1 MRDIM
6 STGPG
11 FRAVVRGALMDT
23 ARKDHNTIR
32 YAPVSTPLGQ
42 LYMAFRGRAVCY
54 AALGSGA
61 RGFERR
67 CVKRFGVRAVQDPRL
82 AKGLASRVVD
92 HVTGKRGFSAALD
105 FSGLTPFQ
113 RLVLKKTLQIPA
125 GEVRSYQ
132 WVAKEIGAR
141 RAVRAVGTAL
151 ARNPLPILIP
161 CHRVVRTDGRIGH
174 YSAGGPGV
182 KAKLLALEGVDL
194 AGVARLATRRIRF
207 VGNGTSKRFC
217 LPSCHS
223 ARRIPEQNVVYFTK
237 QREALRKRYRPCQN
251 CRPT

>member
-1 MRDIM
+1 MH
-6 STGPG
+6 
-11 FRAVVRGALMDT
+11 T
-23 ARKDHNTIR
+23 ARKDHNTVR

-42 LYMAFRGRAVCY
+42 LYMAFRDHAVCY
-54 AALGSGA
+54 AALGSGV
-61 RGFERR
+61 RGFEQR
-67 CVKRFGVRAVQDPRL
+67 CVREFGVRPVRDPRL
-82 AKGLASRVVD
+82 AEALARRVMD
-92 HVTGKRGFSAALD
+92 YVTGKRSFSAALD
-105 FSGLTPFQ
+105 LSGLTPFQ
-113 RLVLKKTLQIPA
+113 RLVMKKAMEIPV

-151 ARNPLPILIP
+151 ARNPIAFLIP

-174 YSAGGPGV
+174 YSGGGPGV
-182 KAKLLALEGVDL
+182 KAKLLAFEGVDL
-194 AGVARLATRRIRF
+194 VGLARMATRRIRF

-223 ARRIPEQNVVYFTK
+223 ARRISEPNVVYLTT
-237 QREALRKRYRPCQN
+237 QREALRKGYRPCQN

>member
-1 MRDIM
+1 ML
-6 STGPG
+6 TGPG

-32 YAPVSTPLGQ
+32 YAPVSIPLGQ
-42 LYMAFRGRAVCY
+42 LYMAFRDHAVCY
-54 AALGSGA
+54 AALGSGE

-67 CVKRFGVRAVQDPRL
+67 CVKAFGVRVVRDPRL
-82 AKGLASRVVD
+82 AEGLARRVVD
-92 HVTGKRGFSAALD
+92 HVTGKRSFLAALD
-105 FSGLTPFQ
+105 ISGLTPFQ
-113 RLVLKKTLQIPA
+113 RLVLKKTLEIPA

-182 KAKLLALEGVDL
+182 KAKLLAFEGVDL
-194 AGVARLATRRIRF
+194 VGLVRLATRRIRF
-207 VGNGTSKRFC
+207 VGNGAGKSFC

-223 ARRIPEQNVVYFTK
+223 ARRIPEPIAVYFTTW
-237 QREALRKRYRPCQN
+237 REALRKGYRPCQK

>member
-1 MRDIM
+1 MH
-6 STGPG
+6 
-11 FRAVVRGALMDT
+11 T
-23 ARKDHNTIR
+23 ARKDLNTIR
-32 YAPVSTPLGQ
+32 YASISTPLGR
-42 LYMAFRGRAVCY
+42 LYVAFRGSAVCY
-54 AALGSGA
+54 AALGSGV

-67 CVKRFGVRAVQDPRL
+67 CVRAFGVRPVRDLRL
-82 AKGLASRVVD
+82 AKGLARRVVD
-92 HVTGKRGFSAALD
+92 HSTGKRSFSATLD

-113 RLVLKKTLQIPA
+113 RLVLKKTLEIPA

-151 ARNPLPILIP
+151 AGNPISFLIP

-182 KAKLLALEGVDL
+182 KAKLLAFEGVDL
-194 AGVARLATRRIRF
+194 VGLARLATRRIRF
-207 VGNGTSKRFC
+207 VGNGTSKSLC

-223 ARRIPEQNVVYFTK
+223 ARSIPEQNVVYFTT
-237 QREALRKRYRPCQN
+237 QREALRKRYRPCRN